1 MLSPSTAPHSA
12 RLECSGSSQ
21 RWRLTRVWR
30 RVRPPKCP
38 IPERGRWTPKWKMA
52 PPRGP
57 TTEEVILRPNG
68 PIRPRRRRSAPPYV
82 LVPRFELLCWLPS
95 GAPAAPEPPPVAP
108 ARPRGWA
115 GAGPVGAAPLAKR
128 GAVSDGA
135 DGAPTRQLIALFNF
149 LRGGWGPY
157 RGPTGAHGR
166 SRPSLE
172 TGAARRRR
180 FLGASCGD
188 YWEISGPS

>member
-1 MLSPSTAPHSA
+1 VLSPSTAPHSA

-82 LVPRFELLCWLPS
+82 LVPRFELLCWRPS
-95 GAPAAPEPPPVAP
+95 RAPVAFAAPPVVLAE
-108 ARPRGWA
+108 PRGSA
-115 GAGPVGAAPLAKR
+115 GVGPVGADPLAKR

-135 DGAPTRQLIALFNF
+135 PTSQLIALFNF

-157 RGPTGAHGR
+157 RGPTGARGR
-166 SRPSLE
+166 TRPSLG
-172 TGAARRRR
+172 TGPVGGRR